1 MATGPD
7 FDREASDLAHATNEA
22 LATWLE
28 GAMTESGSILSDR
41 AGYRRKALH
50 EIARR
55 LRTDAIIIEDLTT
68 ERDYDATF
76 DPSIDPNIRLR
87 PRGDLDP
94 ETADEVKKWLG

>member
-1 MATGPD
+1 MAT
-7 FDREASDLAHATNEA
+7 DREASDLTHATNEA

-68 ERDYDATF
+68 ERDQEATLPGTGGST
-76 DPSIDPNIRLR
+76 DV
-87 PRGDLDP
+87 P
-94 ETADEVKKWLG
+94 EVDIPAEVRKWLG